1 MKFKNIQN
9 ICCIGAGYVGGPTMS
24 VIAANCPDIS
34 VNVVDINQDRINAWN
49 SLNLDDLPVFE
60 PGLSRVIEKCRGKN
74 LFFSTEIETSIAQ
87 ADVIFISVNTPIK
100 EKGLGAGFMSDLKW
114 VESSARQ
121 IAKFSSGHTIVVE
134 KSTLPVR
141 TAETIKNILDLSHES
156 NVNDNVEDKSGE
168 KTYSIISNPEFLAE
182 GTAINDLE
190 NPDRVLIGGDDK
202 NSIDLIASIYEKWV
216 PTEKIIKTNLWS
228 SELSKLV
235 ANAFLAQRISSINSI
250 SALCESTGANVEEV
264 VNAVGTDSRIGNK
277 FLKSGPGFGGSCFKK
292 DILNLVY
299 LSRFYGLYEVAD
311 YWENVVMI
319 NNWQQN
325 RISKLIIKN
334 LFGTLSDKKLAIFG
348 FSFKANTNDTRE
360 SPSINISNDLLK
372 EDAKLSIY
380 DPKVFKNKILSEF
393 ENNENRDKII
403 ICNSPLEACKGADAV
418 IVLTDW
424 DQFRTLEWNKI
435 YKIMRKPAWVFDA
448 RICLNKSSLMQIGF
462 NVWTLGA

>member
-1 MKFKNIQN
+1 MKFKSIQN

-24 VIAANCPDIS
+24 VIAANCPEIT
-34 VNVVDINQDRINAWN
+34 VNVVDINENRIKAWN
-49 SLNLDDLPVFE
+49 SLNLDNLPVFE

-74 LFFSTEIETSIAQ
+74 LFFSSEIAISIEQ

-100 EKGLGAGFMSDLKW
+100 QKGLGAGFMSDLKW

-121 IAKFSSGHTIVVE
+121 IAKFSRGHTIVVE

-141 TAETIKNILDLSHES
+141 TAETIKKILDLSDDSQINNEE
-156 NVNDNVEDKSGE
+156 NPEKKSF
-168 KTYSIISNPEFLAE
+168 SIISNPEFLAE

-190 NPDRVLIGGDDK
+190 NPDRVLIGGDDE
-202 NSIDLIASIYEKWV
+202 NSIELISSIYKRWV
-216 PTEKIIKTNLWS
+216 PKEKIITTNLWS

-277 FLKSGPGFGGSCFKK
+277 FLQSGPGFGGSCFKK

-311 YWENVVMI
+311 YWENVIMI

-360 SPSINISNDLLK
+360 SPSINISKDLLK

-380 DPKVFKNKILSEF
+380 DPKVLKNKILNEF
-393 ENNENRDKII
+393 ENNENRDKIL
-403 ICNSPLEACKGADAV
+403 ICNSSLEACEGADAI

-424 DQFRTLEWNKI
+424 DEFRTLEWNKI

>member
-1 MKFKNIQN
+1 MKFKSIQN

-24 VIAANCPDIS
+24 VIAANCPEIT
-34 VNVVDINQDRINAWN
+34 VNVVDINENRIKAWN
-49 SLNLDDLPVFE
+49 SLNLDNLPVFE

-74 LFFSTEIETSIAQ
+74 LFFSSEIAISIEQ

-100 EKGLGAGFMSDLKW
+100 QKGLGAGFMSDLKW

-121 IAKFSSGHTIVVE
+121 IAKFSRGHTIVVE

-141 TAETIKNILDLSHES
+141 TAETIKKILDLSDDSQINNE
-156 NVNDNVEDKSGE
+156 EKPEKKSF
-168 KTYSIISNPEFLAE
+168 SIISNPEFLAE

-190 NPDRVLIGGDDK
+190 NPDRVLIGGDDE
-202 NSIDLIASIYEKWV
+202 NSIELISSIYKRWV
-216 PTEKIIKTNLWS
+216 PKEKIITTNLWS

-277 FLKSGPGFGGSCFKK
+277 FLQSGPGFGGSCFKK

-311 YWENVVMI
+311 YWENVIMI

-360 SPSINISNDLLK
+360 SPSINISKDLLK

-380 DPKVFKNKILSEF
+380 DPKVLKNKILNEF
-393 ENNENRDKII
+393 ENNENRDKIL
-403 ICNSPLEACKGADAV
+403 ICNSSLEACEGADAI

-424 DQFRTLEWNKI
+424 DEFRTLEWNKI